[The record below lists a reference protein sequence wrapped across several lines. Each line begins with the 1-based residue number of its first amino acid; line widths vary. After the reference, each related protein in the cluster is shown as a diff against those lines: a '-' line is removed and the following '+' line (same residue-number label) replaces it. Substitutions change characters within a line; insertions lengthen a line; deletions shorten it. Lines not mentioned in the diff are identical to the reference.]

1 MHVGVCVHLCEWP
14 QSVHHTVSPA
24 LLTLYPWEWEVAGFW
39 CGWQSPPLS
48 LWLQISGQGPRGL
61 ARLRWPQRQWSAVR
75 FSSVTW
81 PWSRDSVGAANSAAA
96 LASSCG
102 GKTFQQL
109 ASDSS
114 RNICNVR
121 QWWESPPCSFR
132 TQPYDNRV
140 GGLRIIL
147 KGHAFSLICTAV
159 VSHDTKVVGEQ
170 VFRAPLS
177 YQCDTH
183 THTHRALLWRGAGVI
198 SYLQA
203 DLSVCAGERSIAFDI
218 SLIWRMFE
226 VWCNI
231 SCSHLALSRFPL
243 KSPPYLLKL
252 PERQHKYHTV
262 RPLWG
267 RKML

>member
-24 LLTLYPWEWEVAGFW
+24 LLTLYPWEWEVAGSW

-183 THTHRALLWRGAGVI
+183 THTLTVHCSEEVLGLFLIFKQIW
-198 SYLQA
+198 
-203 DLSVCAGERSIAFDI
+203 VC
-218 SLIWRMFE
+218 
-226 VWCNI
+226 V
-231 SCSHLALSRFPL
+231 
-243 KSPPYLLKL
+243 
-252 PERQHKYHTV
+252 PESA
-262 RPLWG
+262 P
-267 RKML
+267 

>member
-1 MHVGVCVHLCEWP
+1 M
-14 QSVHHTVSPA
+14 
-24 LLTLYPWEWEVAGFW
+24 
-39 CGWQSPPLS
+39 
-48 LWLQISGQGPRGL
+48 
-61 ARLRWPQRQWSAVR
+61 
-75 FSSVTW
+75 
-81 PWSRDSVGAANSAAA
+81 GAANSAAA

-140 GGLRIIL
+140 GGLRMIS
-147 KGHAFSLICTAV
+147 KGHACSLICTAV

-177 YQCDTH
+177 YQSDTH
-183 THTHRALLWRGAGVI
+183 THTHSPCTALKRCWGYFLSSSR
-198 SYLQA
+198 
-203 DLSVCAGERSIAFDI
+203 SVCAGERSIAFDI

-262 RPLWG
+262 CPLWG